1 MGHDFIDYADRFV
14 RLSDW
19 DIWTLRHFFLH
30 VAEEVSPSDLG
41 SDEATVL
48 LLLSFLENWKW
59 LGPGV
64 ITGTNL
70 SDFVDDQPDRA
81 NVLLSL
87 FKQTA
92 DYLRAESHVGRNVE
106 FGEVIPL
113 EYLEEHV
120 NSPDAYYTV
129 EQPTC
134 RFIQVVESLQKL
146 VREP

>member
-1 MGHDFIDYADRFV
+1 MGHDFIDYGDRFV

-19 DIWTLRHFFLH
+19 DIWTVRHFFQH
-30 VAEEVSPSDLG
+30 VAEEVSPADLET
-41 SDEATVL
+41 DEATIV

-70 SDFVDDQPDRA
+70 SDFVKDRLERA

-87 FKQTA
+87 FERTIEKLQ
-92 DYLRAESHVGRNVE
+92 E

-113 EYLEEHV
+113 EYLERHV

-134 RFIQVVESLQKL
+134 RFIKVVESLQEM

>member
-1 MGHDFIDYADRFV
+1 MGHDFIDYGDRFV

-19 DIWTLRHFFLH
+19 DIWTLRHFFQH
-30 VAEEVSPSDLG
+30 VAEEVSPADLET
-41 SDEATVL
+41 DEATIV
-48 LLLSFLENWKW
+48 LLLSFLENWNW

-70 SDFVDDQPDRA
+70 SDFVKDHLERA

-87 FKQTA
+87 FERTI
-92 DYLRAESHVGRNVE
+92 DYLQQ

-113 EYLEEHV
+113 EYLERHV

-129 EQPTC
+129 EQPAC
-134 RFIQVVESLQKL
+134 RFIKVVESLQEM